1 MLMKPFPANLIRW
14 VVVVV
19 ILLATPAPTGKDDA
33 TAVAMRRKLKHAE
46 KILPGLASHDFPM
59 LETNA
64 GKLVELSRGG
74 GWLARQTPEYALFL
88 TEFQRAASEL
98 AKAAAAKDIDGAT
111 AAYNAMT
118 TSCVACHKY
127 IRGDAAKN

>member
-1 MLMKPFPANLIRW
+1 MKLLPANLIRW
-14 VVVVV
+14 AVVAV
-19 ILLATPAPTGKDDA
+19 ILLAAPAPTGMDDA

-46 KILPGLASHDFPM
+46 KILPGLALHDFPV
-59 LETNA
+59 LQTNA
-64 GKLVELSRGG
+64 AELVELSRGS
-74 GWLARQTPEYALFL
+74 GWIARQTPEYSLFL

-98 AKAAAAKDIDGAT
+98 AKSAAAKDIDGAA